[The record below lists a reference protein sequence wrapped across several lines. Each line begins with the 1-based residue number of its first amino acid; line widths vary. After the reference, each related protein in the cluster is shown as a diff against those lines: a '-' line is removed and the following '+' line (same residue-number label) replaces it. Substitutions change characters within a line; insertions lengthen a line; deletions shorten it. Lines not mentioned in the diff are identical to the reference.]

1 MDDYSRYLAQ
11 FEDRCAHCGNE
22 RSRRRG
28 VVIGSKFYCAD
39 CYTETEREVQETVAI
54 TRQLTDADINEFA
67 ARRSLNGEAPIKFVA
82 IPRLG
87 AGHRTPRLPT
97 LRRAEVSRV

>member
-28 VVIGSKFYCAD
+28 VVIDSKFYCAD
-39 CYTETEREVQETVAI
+39 CYTETQNDTQAALAERC
-54 TRQLTDADINEFA
+54 RMTDADVNQFA
-67 ARRSLNGEAPIKFVA
+67 IMHTLTAPSPVKFVA

-97 LRRAEVSRV
+97 LRRAEVL

>member
-1 MDDYSRYLAQ
+1 MDYSRCLAQ

-28 VVIGSKFYCAD
+28 VVIGRHFYCAD
-39 CYTETEREVQETVAI
+39 CYTETQNDTQAALAERCA
-54 TRQLTDADINEFA
+54 LTDADINAFA
-67 ARRSLNGEAPIKFVA
+67 AVHTLTAPSPVKFVA
-82 IPRLG
+82 IPSLG

-97 LRRAEVSRV
+97 LRRAEVL